1 MYLQINFNEFFS
13 KNFIFDNVKVTK
25 NNVFLENKVLEKTDR
40 LTLLHFY

>member
-13 KNFIFDNVKVTK
+13 KNLIFDNVKVTK
-25 NNVFLENKVLEKTDR
+25 NQVFLENKVLEKTDR